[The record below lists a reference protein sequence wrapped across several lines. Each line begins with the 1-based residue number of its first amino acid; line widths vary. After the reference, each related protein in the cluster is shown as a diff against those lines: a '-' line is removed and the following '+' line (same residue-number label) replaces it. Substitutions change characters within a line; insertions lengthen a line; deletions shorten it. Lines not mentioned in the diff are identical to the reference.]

1 MSNKSTA
8 AIVANPLLAAVK
20 SLNIESKNK
29 LMAIWFSKE
38 RVEGFRCLDTLFCL
52 DDYWRSI
59 YNEYRISKGF
69 SAATVIANERVLS
82 FVYGS

>member
-1 MSNKSTA
+1 MNNERPA
-8 AIVANPLLAAVK
+8 AIAASPLLAAVK
-20 SLNIESKNK
+20 SLKIESKNK

-38 RVEGFRCLDTLFCL
+38 RIEGSQCLDTLFCL
-52 DDYWRSI
+52 DDYWQSI

-69 SAATVIANERVLS
+69 SAATVIANDRVLS